1 MPRIYWKYDIHMMQ
15 ELLGDKDVRTTMV
28 YSHVLNRGDRTVQPA
43 LNL

>member
-28 YSHVLNRGDRTVQPA
+28 YTDVLNRGDRIVWSP
-43 LNL
+43 LDL